1 MANEHG
7 FSHITV
13 SADDDDDI
21 VIQAGAVEAPGAVQ
35 VEEVDEAETV
45 AVAPE
50 PEEPAEPAEPE
61 PVSELEPPA
70 ELEEPAR
77 RAAPAAPPADG
88 YRETTLEDI
97 ESSKMT
103 TAQKAVIV
111 VALLGI
117 AAFVLWFLLAQ

>member
-35 VEEVDEAETV
+35 VEEVEEAETV

-61 PVSELEPPA
+61 EPA
-70 ELEEPAR
+70 EPAEPEPPAR
-77 RAAPAAPPADG
+77 RAAPAVPPADG